1 MVKFFG
7 INFPTPPPLLPLLSF
22 HPSQAFICRLIRA
35 HELPAASLAEMKAL
49 LKLEKD
55 EQRRKPTQDV
65 ASSLS
70 VLESIERPKSPEK
83 SSVEVDQE
91 VIEEEW
97 QCHRCKTINDIDDK
111 KCTSCWASKT
121 AFVFSASPR
130 RRRKTKP
137 LN

>member
-1 MVKFFG
+1 M
-7 INFPTPPPLLPLLSF
+7 

-35 HELPAASLAEMKAL
+35 HELPAASLAEIKAL

-83 SSVEVDQE
+83 SSVEADQE

-97 QCHRCKTINDIDDK
+97 QCHRCKTTNDIDDK

>member
-1 MVKFFG
+1 M
-7 INFPTPPPLLPLLSF
+7 

-35 HELPAASLAEMKAL
+35 HELPAASLAEVKAL

-83 SSVEVDQE
+83 SSVEADQE
-91 VIEEEW
+91 EIEEEW

>member
-1 MVKFFG
+1 MHLTFALSMH
-7 INFPTPPPLLPLLSF
+7 PP
-22 HPSQAFICRLIRA
+22 QAFICRLIRA
-35 HELPAASLAEMKAL
+35 HELPAASLAEVKAL

-83 SSVEVDQE
+83 SSVEADHE
-91 VIEEEW
+91 EIEEEW

-111 KCTSCWASKT
+111 KCTSCWASKS
-121 AFVFSASPR
+121 AFVFSSSPR
-130 RRRKTKP
+130 RRRN
-137 LN
+137 L